1 MLSRRKSVSFAVCT
15 LDEDTMSF
23 NIERKSVFLGDASRP
38 ASNLFVPSSPLLVHM
53 AKKLRAVTGK
63 KPRKRPTR
71 LFDRG
76 ISIRAGSATS
86 LSSQQQQQLQ
96 QLQQLQQQQQEQE
109 VIEIYD
115 EDGQLVEGRL
125 VGGKK
130 QTSEVSETEM

>member
-1 MLSRRKSVSFAVCT
+1 
-15 LDEDTMSF
+15 
-23 NIERKSVFLGDASRP
+23 
-38 ASNLFVPSSPLLVHM
+38 M

-86 LSSQQQQQLQ
+86 LSSQQQLQ

>member
-53 AKKLRAVTGK
+53 AKKLREVTGK

-86 LSSQQQQQLQ
+86 LSSQQQQLQ